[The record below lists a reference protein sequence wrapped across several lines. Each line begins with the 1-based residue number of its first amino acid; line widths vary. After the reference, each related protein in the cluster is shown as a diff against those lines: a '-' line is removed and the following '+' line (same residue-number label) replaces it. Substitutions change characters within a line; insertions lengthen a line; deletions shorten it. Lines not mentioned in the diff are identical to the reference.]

1 MNGKYWVQILGPNGK
16 ILSVQTSS
24 TFKYQIYHRTTVWTE
39 LFDISDCDFHEG
51 LHLSF
56 LNNHLAVHLNQRW
69 LLKGLHFI
77 LDVRLV
83 FFFFSTKN
91 LFSAVGRKQL
101 WSPPRS
107 EKKNGLGWRKGLRG
121 WKCMFWRLARVKI
134 CFVAWRLSGSWKV

>member
-83 FFFFSTKN
+83 FFFFNQKLVFSSRKEAAVEPTKIRKEKWIRVKKRTAWMKMYVLKIGTSQN
-91 LFSAVGRKQL
+91 LFCSMEII
-101 WSPPRS
+101 W
-107 EKKNGLGWRKGLRG
+107 
-121 WKCMFWRLARVKI
+121 
-134 CFVAWRLSGSWKV
+134 